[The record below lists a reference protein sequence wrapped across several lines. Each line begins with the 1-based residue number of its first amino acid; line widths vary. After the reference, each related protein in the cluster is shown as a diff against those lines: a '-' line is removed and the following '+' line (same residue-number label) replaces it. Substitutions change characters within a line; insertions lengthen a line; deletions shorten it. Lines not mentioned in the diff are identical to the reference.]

1 MSKSG
6 DMNFQFGRNNQQG
19 KRKRGFNPSMAASK
33 LSRRLFFK
41 GRKAPFRFTPM
52 DIDKQVGKSLKNRLI
67 QMPEQKVHEVQVTE
81 GAVSTTNVIN
91 LLNGLQTGDTAAIRT
106 GGKVRITKI
115 QVLGDIRL
123 STTATNGTDRGKLT
137 LYIDKQT
144 NGAAGLYSTDTDA
157 SSLYTPASY
166 PFFKTNAWQ
175 DAYYVIRELDWVLDA
190 NYSGQQNTFNFKWD
204 VPIDR
209 IIHYNSGNAGTV
221 ADIVTNAFYLGY
233 RGSIA
238 AGAAASGI
246 TFRSRIY
253 YTDS

>member
-1 MSKSG
+1 MPGMG
-6 DMNFQFGRNNQQG
+6 DYNFAAGNNFQQG
-19 KRKRGFNPSMAASK
+19 KRKRGFNPSMRASK
-33 LSRRLFFK
+33 LSRRLFYK
-41 GRKAPFRFTPM
+41 GRPAAARVTPM
-52 DIDKQVGKSLKNRLI
+52 VIDKAIGRSLKKRLI
-67 QMPEQKVHEVQVTE
+67 QEPEQKVHEVQITD

-91 LLNGLQTGDTAAIRT
+91 LLNGLQLGDTVATRT
-106 GGKVRITKI
+106 GNKVRITKI
-115 QVLGDIRL
+115 QILGDIRL
-123 STTATNGTDRGKLT
+123 STTATNGLDRGKLT

-157 SSLYTPASY
+157 SSLYTPAAY

-175 DAYYVIRELDWVLDA
+175 DAYYIIKELDWVLDA
-190 NYSGQQNTFNFKWD
+190 NYGGQQNAFTFKWD

-209 IIHYNSGNAGTV
+209 LIKYNSGNAGTV

-253 YTDS
+253 FTDS